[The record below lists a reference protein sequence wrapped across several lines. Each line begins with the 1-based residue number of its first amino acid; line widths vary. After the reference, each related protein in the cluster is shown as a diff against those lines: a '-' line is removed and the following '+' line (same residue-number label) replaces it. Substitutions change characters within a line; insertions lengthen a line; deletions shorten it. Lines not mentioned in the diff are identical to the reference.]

1 MDPGAFSTVTSTLS
15 SEDLRVAQPNDP
27 RRPDPRRERCE
38 ELAQRLATD
47 SGLETARLLQASGFL
62 AQPLAPEPPPKQTPE
77 DGDLRPISIWRPR
90 RLDDEWVFE
99 RPELLPLGDHHSA
112 RRRFPAAKRPGAIRV
127 CFFGESVAAGY
138 LYAPHLTPTAVLAQ
152 QLAHFAP
159 DLDFE
164 IIDLARTNERLGPLT
179 RTAEASLQLE
189 PQRWVFFV
197 GNNWPLLETPEVSP
211 FFPSVVARQEV
222 AAELRRN
229 DLDGPP
235 ELSARRLEIAVRS
248 TFARLAR
255 QAEAN
260 DVEVILVVPESH
272 LAGWEVA
279 QPVPWLPGDDAA
291 RWHEEM
297 TSCQGRLAEGDGPE
311 AEAAAHRLLA
321 IDGGRCPTGHRL
333 LARALLLQSEVD
345 AARQAAQEAVDRAA
359 YPLNGCLAS
368 PQATSTVQGLLRRA
382 AAEHGFRIVDLPW
395 IFAAQEDDLP
405 GDELFL
411 DYCHLSAEG
420 MRRAMAG
427 VTGELLDLEG
437 RPHDLEELL
446 TRAPQPTLPRAVAA
460 TAHLGAAVH
469 GAHRRLSVADDGHP
483 PLRYH
488 LRRALEID
496 PRIAATCVDLA
507 LARAASPHAAVLTS
521 AQSRNLASPHRLLLQ
536 HGWRWDH
543 LDADLL
549 QVLLEVLNEHNPE
562 ACEPV
567 HQTLLHQHA
576 VERRPRDLARPPY
589 PWQPLARLYPEAMDT
604 ADASRR
610 LTLRS
615 PWPQTSFCLVT
626 QGDHD
631 LLLTPVLR
639 LSSLPGATER
649 NGEARILL
657 NGEALITLDLDTQ
670 WSRMVL
676 RLPKRLLHP
685 VLNRITLEWPALPAV
700 GDEAFSEAVHELE
713 MGREGELFPIFG
725 EVAALEVRA
734 AR

>member
-1 MDPGAFSTVTSTLS
+1 M
-15 SEDLRVAQPNDP
+15 AQPNDP

-47 SGLETARLLQASGFL
+47 SGLETARLLQASGLL
-62 AQPLAPEPPPKQTPE
+62 AEPLVPETRPKPTLE
-77 DGDLRPISIWRPR
+77 DGELRPISIWRPR
-90 RLDDEWVFE
+90 YLDGEWIFE
-99 RPELLPLGDHHSA
+99 RPRPLPLGDHHAA
-112 RRRFPAAKRPGAIRV
+112 RRRFPAAKRPGAVRV

-138 LYAPHLTPTAVLAQ
+138 LYAPDLTPAAVLAQ

-164 IIDLARTNERLGPLT
+164 IIDLARTNERLGPLA
-179 RTAEASLQLE
+179 RTAEASLQLK

-235 ELSARRLEIAVRS
+235 ELAARRLEIAVRS
-248 TFARLAR
+248 TFARLAQ

-279 QPVPWLPGDDAA
+279 QSVPWLPGDDAA
-291 RWHEEM
+291 LWHEERAR
-297 TSCQGRLAEGDGPE
+297 CCDYLAEGDGPG
-311 AEAAAHRLLA
+311 AEDSARRLLA

-333 LARALLLQSEVD
+333 LARALVIQGEVD

-368 PQATSTVQGLLRRA
+368 PQATSTAQGLLRRA

-395 IFAAQEDDLP
+395 IFAAQGEDLP

-420 MRRAMAG
+420 MRRAMAA
-427 VTGELLDLEG
+427 VARELLDLEG

-446 TRAPQPTLPRAVAA
+446 TQAPQPSLPRAVAA

-469 GAHRRLSVADDGHP
+469 GAHRRLSVADDGHA

-507 LARAASPHAAVLTS
+507 KARAASPHAAVLTA
-521 AQSRNLASPHRLLLQ
+521 AQGRNLSSPHRLLLQ

-549 QVLLEVLNEHNPE
+549 QVLLEVLAERDLE
-562 ACEPV
+562 AREQV
-567 HQTLLHQHA
+567 HQALLHHHA
-576 VERRPRDLARPPY
+576 VERRPRDPGSSSLPLAAPRPPL
-589 PWQPLARLYPEAMDT
+589 PRSHGHRRRQPSPHPALPLAT
-604 ADASRR
+604 
-610 LTLRS
+610 
-615 PWPQTSFCLVT
+615 
-626 QGDHD
+626 D
-631 LLLTPVLR
+631 LLLPGNPGR
-639 LSSLPGATER
+639 SRPPAHPSAAPSGPARGYREEWRGPGAPER
-649 NGEARILL
+649 RSPGH
-657 NGEALITLDLDTQ
+657 
-670 WSRMVL
+670 SRPQHGME
-676 RLPKRLLHP
+676 PHDP
-685 VLNRITLEWPALPAV
+685 PATGASSSP
-700 GDEAFSEAVHELE
+700 
-713 MGREGELFPIFG
+713 
-725 EVAALEVRA
+725 RA
-734 AR
+734 